1 MRQESGHPL
10 PVRILVVE
18 DESKV
23 AGFIVEG
30 LREQAYAVDVAID
43 GEEGVYRALNTP
55 YDVILLD
62 VMLPKQDGFSVLATL
77 RESGCHSRIL
87 MLTAR
92 DAISDRIAG
101 LHGGADDYLAK
112 PFDFDELLARVGALL
127 RRPVTLV
134 PDELRCAD
142 LVLNRRTRGVLRS
155 RRPLDIVGKQFAVL
169 EYLLLRQ
176 NEVVSRSDLAEHVW
190 NEDFDPASNVIDVTL
205 HHLRNKLDRDF
216 PQRLLQ
222 TVRGVGY
229 VIRTPTASP
238 KPA

>member
-1 MRQESGHPL
+1 M
-10 PVRILVVE
+10 RILVVE

-43 GEEGVYRALNTP
+43 GEEGAYRALNTA

-62 VMLPKQDGFSVLATL
+62 VMLPKQDGFAVLATL
-77 RESGCHSRIL
+77 RKSGCQSRIL

-92 DAISDRIAG
+92 DAVSDRIAG
-101 LHGGADDYLAK
+101 LHGGADDYLPK
-112 PFDFDELLARVGALL
+112 PFDFDELLARIHALL
-127 RRPVTLV
+127 RRPVALV

-142 LVLNRRTRGVLRS
+142 LLVNRRTRAVIRDG
-155 RRPLDIVGKQFAVL
+155 RPLDIVGKQFAVL

-176 NEVVSRSDLAEHVW
+176 DEVVSRTDLAEHVW

-205 HHLRNKLDRDF
+205 HHLRGKLDRDH
-216 PQRLLQ
+216 PRRLLH

-229 VIRTPTASP
+229 VIRAPSSARHAASP
-238 KPA
+238 